1 MFTIRN
7 AGSGSGGRGILVLLV
22 LIAVLFFVAAQTS
35 SHPSSQNHAGAEAS
49 VPTEIRV
56 ESEAW
61 WPTAGHA
68 KRDEYVGSKAC
79 APCHAEK
86 FASQIT
92 TSMGRA
98 AARAVDSEQ
107 FKTHP
112 DLSAKFG
119 PYAYEFSTKDGQSKL
134 SVSDGVQSTTKD
146 LLWAVGDGRFG
157 QTYLYR
163 DNAGFYESQLSFYT
177 RENALAMTT
186 GHMEP
191 RTLETAAGGL
201 TTSTMIRQCFGCHFT
216 ASTTADKFHP
226 DDAVPGVG
234 CEACHGPGLQHVVL
248 HTAQGDEARGG
259 DQLLMNPARLSP
271 AGSVDF
277 CGACHRTT
285 ADAELQGLAKAGINN
300 VRLQPYRLQKS
311 KCWGKGDV
319 RITCMACHDPHVQ
332 VVSDPASY
340 DSKCLACHAS
350 KAGGKAVVGHAA
362 PACGVGVKN
371 CVSCH
376 MQKLEVPGTH
386 AIFTDHW
393 IRVVKAGAKY
403 PE

>member
-1 MFTIRN
+1 
-7 AGSGSGGRGILVLLV
+7 
-22 LIAVLFFVAAQTS
+22 
-35 SHPSSQNHAGAEAS
+35 
-49 VPTEIRV
+49 
-56 ESEAW
+56 
-61 WPTAGHA
+61 
-68 KRDEYVGSKAC
+68 
-79 APCHAEK
+79 
-86 FASQIT
+86 
-92 TSMGRA
+92 MGRA

-107 FKTHP
+107 LKTHP

-119 PYAYEFSTKDGQSKL
+119 SYAYDFSAKDGQSRL
-134 SVSDGVQSTTKD
+134 SVSDGTQSTTKD

-163 DNAGFYESQLSFYT
+163 DKGGFYESQLSFYT
-177 RENALAMTT
+177 REKALAMTT
-186 GHMEP
+186 GHVEP

-216 ASTTADKFHP
+216 ASTTEDQFHP
-226 DDAVPGVG
+226 DEAKPGLG

-248 HTAQGDEARGG
+248 HTAQGDDTRGG
-259 DQLLMNPARLSP
+259 DQLVMNPARLSP
-271 AGSVDF
+271 AESVDF

-311 KCWGKGDV
+311 KCWGKGEA

-332 VVSDPASY
+332 VVEDAASY

-362 PACGVGVKN
+362 PACRVGVKN

-376 MQKLEVPGTH
+376 MEKLEVPGTH

>member
-1 MFTIRN
+1 VNSARC
-7 AGSGSGGRGILVLLV
+7 ILVLLMLIV
-22 LIAVLFFVAAQTS
+22 IAVSLFVAAQTS
-35 SHPSSQNHAGAEAS
+35 TRQPSQNHTASEAS

-56 ESEAW
+56 ESEPW

-68 KRDEYVGSKAC
+68 KRNEYVGSQAC
-79 APCHAEK
+79 ASCHAEK
-86 FASQIT
+86 FATQIK

-98 AARAVDSEQ
+98 AARTVDSEQ
-107 FKTHP
+107 LRQHS
-112 DLSAKFG
+112 DLTTKFG
-119 PYAYEFSTKDGQSKL
+119 IYTSQFAIKDGRSTL
-134 SVSDGVQSTTKD
+134 SVSDGTQSTTKD

-157 QTYLYR
+157 QTYLYS
-163 DNAGFYESQLSFYT
+163 DKAGFYESQLSFYT
-177 RENALAMTT
+177 REKALDMTT

-216 ASTTADKFHP
+216 ASTTEDQFHP
-226 DDAVPGVG
+226 DEATPGLG

-248 HTAQGDEARGG
+248 HTVQGDDTRGG
-259 DQLLMNPARLSP
+259 AQLVMNPARLKP
-271 AGSVDF
+271 AESVDF

-311 KCWGKGDV
+311 KCWGKGDA

-332 VVSDPASY
+332 VVEDAAAY
-340 DSKCLACHAS
+340 DSKCLACHA
-350 KAGGKAVVGHAA
+350 KKTDGKASVAHAA
-362 PACGVGVKN
+362 PACPTGTKN
-371 CVSCH
+371 CVTCH

-386 AIFTDHW
+386 AVFTDHW
-393 IRVVKAGAKY
+393 IRVVKAGEKY

>member
-1 MFTIRN
+1 V
-7 AGSGSGGRGILVLLV
+7 SGARCILVLLIV
-22 LIAVLFFVAAQTS
+22 IAVPNFVAAQTGS
-35 SHPSSQNHAGAEAS
+35 RLPSQNHTASEAS

-56 ESEAW
+56 ESEPW

-68 KRDEYVGSKAC
+68 KRNEYVGSHAC

-86 FASQIT
+86 FATQIN

-98 AARAVDSEQ
+98 ATRAVDSEQ
-107 FKTHP
+107 LRQHS
-112 DLSAKFG
+112 DLTAKFG
-119 PYAYEFSTKDGQSKL
+119 VYTSQFTTQDGRSTL
-134 SVSDGVQSTTKD
+134 SVSDGTQSTTKD

-163 DNAGFYESQLSFYT
+163 DKAGFYESQLSFYT
-177 RENALAMTT
+177 HEKSLDKTT

-216 ASTTADKFHP
+216 ASTTEDQFHP
-226 DDAVPGVG
+226 DEATPGLG

-248 HTAQGDEARGG
+248 HTAQGDDTRGG
-259 DQLLMNPARLSP
+259 DQFVMNPARLKP
-271 AGSVDF
+271 AESVDF

-311 KCWGKGDV
+311 KCWGKGDA
-319 RITCMACHDPHVQ
+319 RITCIACHDPHVQ
-332 VVSDPASY
+332 VVEDSAAY
-340 DSKCLACHAS
+340 DSKCLACHAKKTDE
-350 KAGGKAVVGHAA
+350 KASVSHAA
-362 PACGVGVKN
+362 PACRVAVKN

-376 MQKLEVPGTH
+376 MEKLEVPGTH
-386 AIFTDHW
+386 AVFTDHW
-393 IRVVKAGAKY
+393 IRVVKTGTKY

>member
-7 AGSGSGGRGILVLLV
+7 AVSGARCIPVPLI
-22 LIAVLFFVAAQTS
+22 LIAVSFFVAAQTS
-35 SHPSSQNHAGAEAS
+35 SRPSSQNHAAGEAS

-56 ESEAW
+56 ESEPW
-61 WPTAGHA
+61 WPTAGRA
-68 KRDEYVGSKAC
+68 KRNEYVGSQAC

-86 FASQIT
+86 FATQIK

-107 FKTHP
+107 LRQHP
-112 DLSAKFG
+112 DLTVSFG
-119 PYAYEFSTKDGQSKL
+119 AYTSQFTTKNGRSTL
-134 SVSDGVQSTTKD
+134 LVSDGTQSTTKD

-163 DNAGFYESQLSFYT
+163 DKGGFYESQLSFYT
-177 RENALAMTT
+177 REKALDVTT
-186 GHMEP
+186 GHMQP

-216 ASTTADKFHP
+216 ASTTEDQFHP
-226 DDAVPGVG
+226 DEATPGLG

-248 HTAQGDEARGG
+248 HTAQGDDSRGG
-259 DQLLMNPARLSP
+259 DQLVMNPARLSP
-271 AGSVDF
+271 AESVDF

-311 KCWGKGDV
+311 KCWGKGDA
-319 RITCMACHDPHVQ
+319 RITCMACHDPHAQ
-332 VVSDPASY
+332 VVEDAASY
-340 DSKCLACHAS
+340 DSKCLACHVR
-350 KAGGKAVVGHAA
+350 KADGTARTAHAA
-362 PACGVGVKN
+362 PACRVGTSN

-376 MQKLEVPGTH
+376 MQKMEVPGTH